1 MKKYFLFTATLFLAF
16 FINLNTASAQDTD
29 KIQDSGKQKT
39 EQTAQTGSDDF
50 QKATAV
56 FAGEVL
62 QVNRKENDP
71 NATIKF
77 AVQKTWKGKSSKEVK
92 VSTSKDSGEC
102 VNFEVGKSY
111 LVYTGEVNGKTVV
124 NCSKT
129 TLTGAT
135 AATPT
140 KEN

>member
-1 MKKYFLFTATLFLAF
+1 MKKYLILTATLFLAV
-16 FINLNTASAQDTD
+16 FINVNAVSAQDTD
-29 KIQDSGKQKT
+29 KTQDAGKPQTTQPAQSGN
-39 EQTAQTGSDDF
+39 ADF

-77 AVQKTWKGKSSKEVK
+77 AVKKTWKGKNSNEIK
-92 VSTSKDSGEC
+92 VSTTKDSGEC
-102 VNFEVGKSY
+102 VNFEVGKTY
-111 LVYTGEVNGKTVV
+111 LVYTGEMNGKTAI

-129 TLTGAT
+129 TLTEAV
-135 AATPT
+135 AATPPKT
-140 KEN
+140 N